1 MVRKVV
7 SSRGEAERIRMV
19 KRRMVHEKP
28 TVWVGKSGVTASM
41 VDEIDKQ
48 LEKRSFVKVRVLR
61 SALWEEDVEDI
72 AKRIA
77 GETESRLVDIRG
89 HTFILYR
96 PKKPL

>member
-1 MVRKVV
+1 MARKVV
-7 SSRGEAERIRMV
+7 SSTGEAERIRTA
-19 KRRMVHEKP
+19 KRRMAHEKP

-41 VDEIDKQ
+41 VGEIDKQ
-48 LEKRSFVKVRVLR
+48 LEKKGFVKVKVLR
-61 SALWEEDVEDI
+61 SALEEEGVKDI
-72 AKRIA
+72 ARRIA